1 MLCDNCG
8 HYLPDGEKQCFHCGA
23 IQGEYAETDIP
34 KHGARNAGRA
44 RGGPNPRVLILI
56 LVVLIIAALAVWALV
71 YARNKPADDAGTAPI
86 SSEEAPSVV
95 SMQVSGDTIGHT
107 EQADILLVD
116 QAELYLCSP
125 ATGEA
130 ERICGLSDKGKRILS
145 AAYCNDYVYFI
156 EQSDSYNYLYRVSPS
171 ADSEVQKLRVNDKG
185 AQMRTQMEQLM
196 AVNGKLCG
204 FARYP
209 QVKGVSEA
217 YVELYQLNAEGVY
230 RSSDTSTKILY
241 TTQNVQQAKGND
253 PARYSVQP
261 SDTGITVLYDGE
273 TVAECA
279 VD

>member
-23 IQGEYAETDIP
+23 IQGDYTQADGP
-34 KHGARNAGRA
+34 RHGGNKVRRQS
-44 RGGPNPRVLILI
+44 GGANPRVLILI
-56 LVVLIIAALAVWALV
+56 LVVLVIAALAVWALV
-71 YARNKPADDAGTAPI
+71 YVRNKPADDVGTAPV
-86 SSEEAPSVV
+86 SSEEVPSVV
-95 SMQVSGDTIGHT
+95 SMQVSGETIGHT

-116 QAELYLCSP
+116 QTELYVCSP

-171 ADSEVQKLRVNDKG
+171 AGSEVQKLRVNDKG

-217 YVELYQLNAEGVY
+217 YVELYQLNADGVY
-230 RSSDTSTKILY
+230 RASDTSTKILS
-241 TTQNVQQAKGND
+241 TTQTVQQAKGND
-253 PARYSVQP
+253 PARYTVQP
-261 SDTGITVLYDGE
+261 SDTDIAVQYDGE

>member
-23 IQGEYAETDIP
+23 IQGDYTQADGP
-34 KHGARNAGRA
+34 RHGGNKVRRQS
-44 RGGPNPRVLILI
+44 GGANPRILILI
-56 LVVLIIAALAVWALV
+56 LVVLVIAALAVWALV
-71 YARNKPADDAGTAPI
+71 YVRNKPADDAGTAPV
-86 SSEEAPSVV
+86 SSEEVPSVV
-95 SMQVSGDTIGHT
+95 SMQVSGETIGHT

-116 QAELYLCSP
+116 QTELYVCSP

-171 ADSEVQKLRVNDKG
+171 AGSEVQKLRVNDKG

-217 YVELYQLNAEGVY
+217 YVELYQLNADGVY
-230 RSSDTSTKILY
+230 RASDTSTKILY

-253 PARYSVQP
+253 PARYTVQP
-261 SDTGITVLYDGE
+261 SDTGIAVQYDGE

>member
-23 IQGEYAETDIP
+23 TQGDYTQADGP
-34 KHGARNAGRA
+34 RHGGNKVRRQS
-44 RGGPNPRVLILI
+44 GGANPRVLIVI
-56 LVVLIIAALAVWALV
+56 LVVLVIAALAVWALV
-71 YARNKPADDAGTAPI
+71 YARNKPADDAGAAPV
-86 SSEEAPSVV
+86 SSEEVPSVV
-95 SMQVSGDTIGHT
+95 SMQVSGETIGHT

-116 QAELYLCSP
+116 HTELYLCSP

-145 AAYCNDYVYFI
+145 AAYCNNYVYFI

-171 ADSEVQKLRVNDKG
+171 AGSEVQKLRVNDKG

-209 QVKGVSEA
+209 HVDGVSEA
-217 YVELYQLNAEGVY
+217 YVELYQLNADGVY
-230 RSSDTSTKILY
+230 RASDTSTKILY

-253 PARYSVQP
+253 PARYTVQP
-261 SDTGITVLYDGE
+261 SDTGIAVQYDGE